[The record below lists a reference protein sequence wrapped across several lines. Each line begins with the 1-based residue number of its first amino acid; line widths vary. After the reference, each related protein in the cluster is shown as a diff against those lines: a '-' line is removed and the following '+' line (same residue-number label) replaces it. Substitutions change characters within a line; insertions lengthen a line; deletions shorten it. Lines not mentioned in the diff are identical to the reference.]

1 MPTRREKKEKK
12 RMLQEQK
19 ALERRIFIF
28 LPKVQ
33 DYIDERYTG
42 TQSDTQYSYTEE
54 EDLSHKPSESVKAA
68 ASKDEK
74 KGSATPQHDSGI
86 RYAIKKDAV
95 LLSVSESEEVG
106 FPSYLD
112 ANDPY
117 GLLRTA
123 IRRNPGAS
131 VEILNRMVKP
141 TFVDVLLQ
149 HIERKHLKDSQV
161 YKAAGIDRRLFSK
174 IVSDRNYKPARDTCI
189 ALCIGL
195 RLNLRDASDLL
206 EKAGYTLSHSNK
218 RDIAIEFF
226 LVEGMYR
233 MQEINE
239 MLDRLGLKLFGRE

>member
-19 ALERRIFIF
+19 ALERRVVMF

-33 DYIDERYTG
+33 DYIDEHFTG
-42 TQSDTQYSYTEE
+42 QQTSYTEI
-54 EDLSHKPSESVKAA
+54 EDQDSNKKTSDSAKAEA
-68 ASKDEK
+68 PKEEK
-74 KGSATPQHDSGI
+74 KESDSPQPDSGKI
-86 RYAIKKDAV
+86 QY
-95 LLSVSESEEVG
+95 SVSSNVQYSFSEVEDYG
-106 FPSYLD
+106 LPPHLD
-112 ANDPY
+112 EDDPY
-117 GLLRTA
+117 DLFRTLLH
-123 IRRNPGAS
+123 RNPGAS
-131 VEILNRMVKP
+131 VAVLNKMVKP
-141 TFVDVLLQ
+141 TFVDMLLQ
-149 HIERKHLKDSQV
+149 HIESKHLKDSQV

-195 RLNLRDASDLL
+195 RLNLKDASDLL
-206 EKAGYTLSHSNK
+206 EKAGYTLSHSSK